1 MVGTLRPLVLRRPDL
16 TERVCDDANVRWLIL
31 TLALAF
37 LTVPGVLVVAV
48 VWKPGSED
56 ELHLPDTDEERD
68 VAGIATRF
76 VDQLVRDRRV
86 GTDGTV
92 EVINVHVRE
101 GDSAVVWFSGIT
113 PGPGFRV
120 WLGSVEDEWRVSS
133 YGSFATG

>member
-1 MVGTLRPLVLRRPDL
+1 MTISRRAHS
-16 TERVCDDANVRWLIL
+16 EGVRWLIL

-37 LTVPGVLVVAV
+37 LTVPGVLVLAV
-48 VWKPGSED
+48 VWKPGDVD
-56 ELHLPDTDEERD
+56 ELHLPDTDEERT
-68 VAGIATRF
+68 VAGIATAF

-86 GTDGTV
+86 TTDGAV

-101 GDSAVVWFSGIT
+101 EENAVVWFSGIT

-120 WLGSVEDEWRVSS
+120 SLGFVEDEWRVSS

>member
-1 MVGTLRPLVLRRPDL
+1 M
-16 TERVCDDANVRWLIL
+16 RWLIL

-48 VWKPGSED
+48 AWKPGSED
-56 ELHLPDTDEERD
+56 ELHLPDTDEERQ

-86 GTDGTV
+86 GTDGAV
-92 EVINVHVRE
+92 GVIHVRVRE
-101 GDSAVVWFSGIT
+101 EDSAFVWFSNIT

-120 WLGSVEDEWRVSS
+120 SLGYVEGEWRVSS